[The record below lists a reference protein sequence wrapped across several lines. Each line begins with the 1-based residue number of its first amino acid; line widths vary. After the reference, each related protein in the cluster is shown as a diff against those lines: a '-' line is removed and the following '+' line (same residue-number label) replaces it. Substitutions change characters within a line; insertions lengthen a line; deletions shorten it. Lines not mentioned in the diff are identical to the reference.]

1 MMMKKTVLVASAF
14 LVASVLTGCGTTSDI
29 RKQGSAGATAAVTG
43 EAVAA
48 KSAAVDFA
56 KYDTVVVL
64 DFDNK
69 VMPANETMGKSFS
82 DKIAL
87 SIANT
92 GAFQNVERS
101 MTEGKAILIDG
112 DITRYE
118 EGNPTMRL
126 LIGFGAGSSY
136 FDALVNLKDA
146 ETGEKIGD
154 IMVDKNSWALGGG
167 IAASQDVNAHMQSA
181 AETIAENLANAKQG
195 KKLDTAQADF

>member
-1 MMMKKTVLVASAF
+1 MKKPVFAATLVLAAS
-14 LVASVLTGCGTTSDI
+14 LLTGCGTTSDI
-29 RKQGSAGATAAVTG
+29 RKQGSSQAVAEEAGEV
-43 EAVAA
+43 VAA
-48 KSAAVDFA
+48 KAESVDLK

-64 DFDNK
+64 DFSNK
-69 VMPANETMGKSFS
+69 VMPSNADMGKDFS

-101 MTEGKAILIDG
+101 IKEGNAIVIDG

-118 EGNPTMRL
+118 EGDPTLRL

-136 FDALVNLKDA
+136 FDAIVNLKDA
-146 ETGEKIGD
+146 QTGEKIGD
-154 IMVDKNSWALGGG
+154 IVVDKNSWALGGG
-167 IAASQDVNAHMQSA
+167 VAAAQDVNSHMQSA

>member
-1 MMMKKTVLVASAF
+1 
-14 LVASVLTGCGTTSDI
+14 
-29 RKQGSAGATAAVTG
+29 
-43 EAVAA
+43 
-48 KSAAVDFA
+48 
-56 KYDTVVVL
+56 
-64 DFDNK
+64 
-69 VMPANETMGKSFS
+69 MGKSFS

-101 MTEGKAILIDG
+101 MTEGKSILIDG

-136 FDALVNLKDA
+136 FDAIVNLKDA
-146 ETGEKIGD
+146 QTGEKIGD
-154 IMVDKNSWALGGG
+154 IVVDKNSWALGGG
-167 IAASQDVNAHMQSA
+167 IAAAQDVNAHMQSA